1 MYNHKKEYYMDIV
14 PSNFIEQ
21 AIVEDIKEVGIKKII
36 TRFPPEPNGYTHI
49 GHAKAICI
57 DFLTAQKFGGYTN
70 LRMDDTNPSKESEDC
85 VNALME
91 DIKWLGFKWKNMY
104 YASDYYPFLYDCAV
118 DLIKQG
124 KAFVC
129 DLSAEEVANMRGTL
143 TEPGK
148 ESPYRNRSIEENL
161 KLFEEM
167 RAGKY
172 KDGEKTLRAKIDMS
186 HPNINMRDPVM
197 YRILHVSH
205 FRQGNKWCIYPMYD
219 FAHPLSDAHEGITHS
234 LCSLEFE
241 DHRVLYNWFTENCR
255 LLSGVLPRQ
264 IEFSRLNIDGT
275 VMSKRYMQELIQK
288 GYVDGWDDPRLP
300 TLQAFRRKGYTP
312 TSIVEFCTRIGV
324 TKSNSTVQPH
334 ILEACI
340 REELNK
346 NAMRVVAVLDPIKVN
361 ITNMDGK
368 KTEKIMISN
377 NPTVENSK
385 KHPLTFS
392 NELYIERE
400 DFMEDPTPKFFRLV
414 PGGYVRLMGAGVI
427 RCDEVV
433 KNEAG
438 EIEYL
443 NCTLI
448 PDAKE
453 QGIKPKGTIHWLSR
467 RHAIKVKTRKFYS
480 LIKEG
485 EVYEKGKIDQ
495 IINPNSMVE
504 KESFIEPFA
513 LKQKGNMQFVRM
525 GYYVEDTKLST
536 KTEKVYL
543 ETVSL
548 KDSK

>member
-1 MYNHKKEYYMDIV
+1 MENIT

-21 AIVEDIKEVGIKKII
+21 AIIEDIKEKNLKEIV

-57 DFLTAQKFGGYTN
+57 DFLTAEKFGGYTN

-85 VNALME
+85 VKALMN
-91 DIKWLGFKWKNMY
+91 DIEWLGFKWKNMY

-129 DLSAEEVANMRGTL
+129 DLNAEQVASMRGTL

-167 RAGKY
+167 KDGKY
-172 KDGEKTLRAKIDMS
+172 ADGEKTLRAKIDMS
-186 HPNINMRDPVM
+186 HPNINMRDPVI
-197 YRILHVSH
+197 YRIMHVHH
-205 FRQGNKWCIYPMYD
+205 FRQGDKWCIYPMYD

-241 DHRVLYNWFTENCR
+241 DHRIIYNWFVDNCR
-255 LLSGVLPRQ
+255 LLTGVKPRQ

-275 VMSKRYMQELIQK
+275 VLSKRYMQSLIN
-288 GYVDGWDDPRLP
+288 GNYVDGWDDPRLA
-300 TLQAFRRKGYTP
+300 TIGSLRRKGYTP
-312 TSIVEFCTRIGV
+312 GSIREFCSRIGV
-324 TKSNSTVQPH
+324 TKANGLVQPH

-340 REELNK
+340 REELNRDS
-346 NAMRVVAVLDPIKVN
+346 MRVVAVLNPLKVN
-361 ITNMDGK
+361 ITNFNEVQDCL
-368 KTEKIMISN
+368 ISN
-377 NPTVENSK
+377 NPTIENSE
-385 KHPLTFS
+385 KHVVKFS
-392 NELYIERE
+392 NELYIEQE
-400 DFMEDPTPKFFRLV
+400 DFMLAPTEKFFRLK
-414 PGGYVRLMGAGVI
+414 PGGYVRLMSAYVI
-427 RCDEVV
+427 KCDNVVMKDNGEVD
-433 KNEAG
+433 
-438 EIEYL
+438 YL
-443 NCTLI
+443 ECSII

-467 RHAIKVKTRKFYS
+467 NHSEKVITRKFNS
-480 LIKEG
+480 ILKEG
-485 EVYEKGKIDQ
+485 AVYSKDNLAE
-495 IINPNSMVE
+495 IINPNSMEEHV
-504 KESFIEPFA
+504 SYIEPFA
-513 LKQKGNMQFVRM
+513 LTVKGNMQFIRN
-525 GYYVEDTKLST
+525 GYYVEDCKLST
-536 KTEKVYL
+536 PENRIYL

>member
-1 MYNHKKEYYMDIV
+1 MNEV
-14 PSNFIEQ
+14 NPSNFIEQ
-21 AIVEDIKEVGIKKII
+21 AIVEDIKEKGIKKII

-85 VNALME
+85 VKALME

-104 YASDYYPFLYDCAV
+104 YASDYYPFLYDCAI

-129 DLSAEEVANMRGTL
+129 DLTAEEVANMRGTL
-143 TEPGK
+143 TEPGQ

-161 KLFEEM
+161 KLFAEM
-167 RAGKY
+167 REGKY

-264 IEFSRLNIDGT
+264 IEFSRLNIEGT

-324 TKSNSTVQPH
+324 TKSNSVVQPH

-361 ITNMDGK
+361 ITNMADD
-368 KTEKIMISN
+368 KTEEIEISN

-400 DFMEDPTPKFFRLV
+400 DFMEVPAPKFFRLV

-427 RCDEVV
+427 RCDDVV
-433 KNEAG
+433 KNESG
-438 EIEYL
+438 EIDHL

-467 RHAIKVKTRKFYS
+467 RHAVKVKTRKFNS

-485 EVYEKGKIDQ
+485 EVYERGKIDQ

-504 KESFIEPFA
+504 SESYIEPFA

-525 GYYVEDTKLST
+525 GYYVEDAKLST
-536 KTEKVYL
+536 KTDKVYL

>member
-1 MYNHKKEYYMDIV
+1 MENII

-21 AIVEDIKEVGIKKII
+21 AIVEDIKLKNLKEIV

-85 VNALME
+85 VNALMN
-91 DIKWLGFKWKNMY
+91 DIKWLGFEWKNMY
-104 YASDYYPFLYDCAV
+104 YASDYYPFIYDCAI

-129 DLSAEEVANMRGTL
+129 DLNAEQISSMRGTL

-167 RAGKY
+167 RDGKY
-172 KDGEKTLRAKIDMS
+172 SDGEKTLRAKIDMN
-186 HPNINMRDPVM
+186 HPNINMRDPVI
-197 YRILHVSH
+197 YRIMHVHH
-205 FRQGNKWCIYPMYD
+205 FRQGDKWCIYPMYD

-241 DHRVLYNWFTENCR
+241 DHRPLYNWFVDNCR
-255 LLSGVLPRQ
+255 LLTGVKPRQ
-264 IEFSRLNIDGT
+264 IEFSRLNIEGT
-275 VMSKRYMQELIQK
+275 VLSKRYMQELITK
-288 GYVDGWDDPRLP
+288 NYVDGWDDPRLA
-300 TLQAFRRKGYTP
+300 TLGSLRRKGYTP
-312 TSIVEFCTRIGV
+312 TSIKEFCSRIGV
-324 TKSNSTVQPH
+324 TKANSVVQPH

-340 REELNK
+340 REELNRD
-346 NAMRVVAVLDPIKVN
+346 AMRVVAVVNPLKVN
-361 ITNMDGK
+361 ITNFNEVQDCL
-368 KTEKIMISN
+368 ISN
-377 NPTVENSK
+377 NPTIENSE
-385 KHPLTFS
+385 KHVVQFS
-392 NELYIERE
+392 NELYIEQE
-400 DFMEDPTPKFFRLV
+400 DFMLEPAPKFFRLT
-414 PGGYVRLMGAGVI
+414 PGGYVRLMSAYVI
-427 RCDEVV
+427 KCDNVV
-433 KNEAG
+433 MKDNG
-438 EIEYL
+438 EIDYL
-443 NCTLI
+443 ECSII

-467 RHAIKVKTRKFYS
+467 KHCEKVTIRKFNS
-480 LIKEG
+480 VLKEG
-485 EVYEKGKIDQ
+485 VVYEKGKLDELV
-495 IINPNSMVE
+495 NPNSMEEHISYV
-504 KESFIEPFA
+504 EPFA

-525 GYYVEDTKLST
+525 GYYVEDCKLST
-536 KTEKVYL
+536 PENRIYI